1 VSSPIPLLAVG
12 AGLVLLALALAL
24 QPLTWS
30 DPVPSAAELA
40 TAHNTNPKD

>member
-1 VSSPIPLLAVG
+1 VSSSIPLLAVV

-30 DPVPSAAELA
+30 DPVPSASQLHDQHQKE
-40 TAHNTNPKD
+40 